1 MKVQI
6 ENILFKE
13 KATNNQ
19 LAYLNN
25 LLTKNPFKS
34 YNRFSGKWSNL
45 IGKMID
51 KELASSLINALVNKK
66 EIVFFLGDKRASQ
79 AKVKEYYFYGSSK

>member
-1 MKVQI
+1 
-6 ENILFKE
+6 
-13 KATNNQ
+13 
-19 LAYLNN
+19 
-25 LLTKNPFKS
+25 
-34 YNRFSGKWSNL
+34 
-45 IGKMID
+45 MID